1 MKILKKTL
9 TGLLML
15 AILMGFIFLTS
26 LWDGQGQYFFDGL
39 VFIVLVLSTFEMVKC
54 VKGRGF
60 IKKDENCKYSI
71 NNIFEC
77 EDGYYNVEVIPII
90 VVVLGV
96 YPAIKFLGYFGFI
109 MILVAG
115 MILSFCF
122 FVFDQ
127 RVKVKDMLMTLFIM
141 LYPIA
146 PIMCVLQMMNAY
158 GMIPFMMAAASAML
172 ADTIAYYAG
181 STIKG
186 PKIFPKISPNKTYS
200 GSIIGLLG
208 GVAGSL
214 IVYAMFEVA
223 NLPVNDAVRFSDK
236 LNNPILF
243 YALMGLAIGVVSE
256 IGDLFAS
263 RIKRELK
270 IKDFSNLLGS
280 HGGLIDRIDS
290 IIFAVLFVAI
300 VIEFLPLT

>member
-9 TGLLML
+9 TGLVMF
-15 AILMGFIFLTS
+15 AILLGFIFLTS
-26 LWDGQGQYFFDGL
+26 LWDGKGQYFFDAL
-39 VFIVLVLSTFEMVKC
+39 VILVLFLSTFEMVKC
-54 VKGRGF
+54 VKGKGF
-60 IKKDENCKYSI
+60 IKRNEDGKLVFE
-71 NNIFEC
+71 NIFEV
-77 EDGYYNVEVIPII
+77 EEGKYNVEIIPII
-90 VVVLGV
+90 VVVIGV

-127 RVKVKDMLMTLFIM
+127 RVKIKDMLMTLFIM

-146 PIMCVLQMMNAY
+146 PVMCVLQMMNAY
-158 GMIPFMMAAASAML
+158 GMLPFLMAAASAMC

-181 STIKG
+181 SAIKG

-200 GSIIGLLG
+200 GSLFGLLG

-214 IVYAMFEVA
+214 VVYAMFEVA
-223 NLPVNDAVRFSDK
+223 SFPFNDTVRFAEK
-236 LNNPILF
+236 LANPILF
-243 YALMGLAIGVVSE
+243 YALMGLAIGIVSE

-263 RIKRELK
+263 RIKRELN

-300 VIEFLPLT
+300 VVEFLPLV

>member
-15 AILMGFIFLTS
+15 AVFVGFVLLTS
-26 LWDGQGQYFFDGL
+26 LWDGQGQYFFDAL
-39 VFIVLVLSTFEMVKC
+39 VIIVLVLSTFEMVKC
-54 VKGRGF
+54 VRQKG
-60 IKKDENCKYSI
+60 
-71 NNIFEC
+71 
-77 EDGYYNVEVIPII
+77 YNVEIIPLII
-90 VVVLGV
+90 VVVGV
-96 YPAIKFLGYFGFI
+96 YPTIKFLGYFGFF
-109 MILVAG
+109 MVLVAG

-127 RVKVKDMLMTLFIM
+127 KVKMKDMLMTLFIM

-146 PIMCVLQMMNAY
+146 PIMCVLQTMNAY
-158 GMIPFMMAAASAML
+158 GMLPFLMACASAML

-181 STIKG
+181 SAIKG

-200 GSIIGLLG
+200 GSIIGLVG

-214 IVYAMFEVA
+214 IIYAMFEIGGV
-223 NLPVNDAVRFSDK
+223 PVNAPVKFSET
-236 LNNPILF
+236 LSNPILF
-243 YALMGLAIGVVSE
+243 YSLMGLAIGIVSE

-263 RIKRELK
+263 RVKRELE

-280 HGGLIDRIDS
+280 HGGLMDRLDS
-290 IIFAVLFVAI
+290 IIFAVLFVAV
-300 VIEFLPLT
+300 VIEFLPLVA